1 MIELYGIPNCN
12 TVKKSLD
19 FFKDKNIGLNF
30 HNFKTEGISK
40 EKFEEW
46 VSSLGI
52 NNVINKKS
60 ATYRKLTDEE
70 KQKLNDEESA
80 FSIIKENTSIIKR
93 PVVEYKGKFL
103 LGFDEETYEKSFK

>member
-1 MIELYGIPNCN
+1 MIDLYGIPNCN

-19 FFKDKNIGLNF
+19 FFKLKNIELNF

-46 VSSLGI
+46 VNALGI

-70 KQKLNDEESA
+70 KHKLDALESA
-80 FSIIKENTSIIKR
+80 ITVIKDNTSIIKR
-93 PVVEYKGKFL
+93 PVVEFDGKYL
-103 LGFDEETYEKSFK
+103 LGFDEEIYEKSF